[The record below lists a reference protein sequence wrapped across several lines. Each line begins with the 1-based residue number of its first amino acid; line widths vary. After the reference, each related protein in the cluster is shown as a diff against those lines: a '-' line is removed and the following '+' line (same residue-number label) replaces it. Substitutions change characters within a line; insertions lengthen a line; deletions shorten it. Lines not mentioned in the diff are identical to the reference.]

1 MRITSRFIFVLGLAL
16 LGCEAKTII
25 DPPLPPDIST
35 LETKR
40 FTTGSANSQWVYF
53 GFAQVDTMSVLVPTS
68 SSAWDIAFR
77 RTTIKIN
84 GGTSG
89 PGKSGVTMLKG
100 INFEDIKEVPGDAQF
115 AIDDT
120 LGNGFAIPTGSDEGW
135 YKYTGDPN
143 HWIVAL
149 EDRVFLFRTAD
160 EKYVKLK
167 FISYYSNGQPPAQ
180 PLQTDSGYYTFK
192 FVYQSNGSTKFE

>member
-1 MRITSRFIFVLGLAL
+1 MRIIGRFVCAFCFAL

-25 DPPLPPDIST
+25 DPPLPPDTSS
-35 LETKR
+35 LETKQ
-40 FTTGSANSQWVYF
+40 FTTGDANDKWVYF
-53 GFAQVDTMSVLVPTS
+53 SFAKNDTEAIVAPTS
-68 SSAWDIAFR
+68 SQDWDIAFR

-89 PGKSGVTMLKG
+89 PGKSGVTMLRG
-100 INFEDIKEVPGDAQF
+100 VNFEDIKEVPVQAQF

-135 YKYTGDPN
+135 YKYTGEPN
-143 HWIVAL
+143 HWILAL
-149 EDRVFLFRTAD
+149 EDRVFIFRTAA
-160 EKYVKLK
+160 ERYAKLK
-167 FISYYSNGQPPAQ
+167 FVSYYSNGQPPAQ

-192 FVYQSNGSTKFE
+192 FVYQGNGSMGFE